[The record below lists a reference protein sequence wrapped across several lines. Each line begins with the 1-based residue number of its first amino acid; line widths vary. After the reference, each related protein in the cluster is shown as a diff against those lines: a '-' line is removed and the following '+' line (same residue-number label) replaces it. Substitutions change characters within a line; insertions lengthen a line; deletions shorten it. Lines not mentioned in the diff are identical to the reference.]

1 MFYKY
6 GKISRVSIK
15 PGEAGG
21 MPAFCFVEFSHPDEA
36 YDAVKALDGREKLG
50 KRLRVRRGEEV
61 GRLRGGGRNTVWGGT
76 RVGFLGPATLMR
88 RMTQLR
94 HSMGARNWASG

>member
-61 GRLRGGGRNTVWGGT
+61 GRLRGGEEI
-76 RVGFLGPATLMR
+76 LC
-88 RMTQLR
+88 
-94 HSMGARNWASG
+94 GAAPGWVSWDQPP